1 MASEWMHE
9 PVVRHGTSPLPQ
21 SSLAPQS
28 SLMHES
34 DDLVVA
40 RGYQALGIKSVRVE
54 ILRFIL
60 SHGETCAADLMQEF
74 ALSRNGVLAHL
85 RALTAAGL
93 LHERH
98 DTHPRGS
105 GPITY
110 WRADLEDASV
120 VLDTLVDYVLTT
132 ASGAA

>member
-1 MASEWMHE
+1 MTTSLVRGLASQ
-9 PVVRHGTSPLPQ
+9 PSAL
-21 SSLAPQS
+21 L
-28 SLMHES
+28 HES
-34 DDLVVA
+34 DELVIA
-40 RGYQALGIKSVRVE
+40 RSYQALGIKSVRVE
-54 ILRFIL
+54 ILRYIL
-60 SHGETCAADLMQEF
+60 SNGETCASDLMREF
-74 ALSRNGVLAHL
+74 GLSRNGVLAHL
-85 RALTAAGL
+85 RALTTAGL

-132 ASGAA
+132 TSGAA